1 MEIRL
6 TEIRFTEIRY
16 TQLRYTQIRYTQQRY
31 TQKRYNQNLYNKNI
45 YKQKNNKHKIK
56 PQQPVIAEI
65 ERRLGVNLL
74 LEAAACDGIIIGEA
88 GLLSREVNEFPIKV
102 LEYWIK
108 RIHPKLNIKSQNER
122 FEFLLDELGIITR
135 SKKKN

>member
-1 MEIRL
+1 MPTLLNEDYSWTL
-6 TEIRFTEIRY
+6 ATFH
-16 TQLRYTQIRYTQQRY
+16 
-31 TQKRYNQNLYNKNI
+31 
-45 YKQKNNKHKIK
+45 NNKHKIK

-88 GLLSREVNEFPIKV
+88 GLLSRDVNEFPIKV

-108 RIHPKLNIKSQNER
+108 EFIQN
-122 FEFLLDELGIITR
+122 
-135 SKKKN
+135 